1 MMLNLFKVDFIMGKH
16 DATDYGQIKH
26 SLIDTSIDR
35 QIITLSVSADKLQSI
50 SNYSREPKRLTF
62 ECFPDTWINEHILS
76 GNNEYERYISY
87 YEVKVYRDNTLF
99 FTGIIDTSQL
109 SFDVST
115 GILKLTCYDK
125 IKLLSVYSD
134 LTHYYSLTAG
144 YQPIWLLGYF
154 LQDIEQ
160 TIPIA
165 IHYNDQFT
173 LPILSIGMGEALTIA
188 HVDYDDILQFPNPP
202 GGWTYS
208 YHTSGWGCPM
218 YGYIVDNLANKVT
231 FVFAFKKVIQATYPS
246 PATTRYQGR
255 YRGRILKFYNNI
267 CPVIEE
273 YDVKTGW
280 EDSITSLDNA
290 YNELLSFF
298 NDNGIAESQLSSLT
312 STGTLGQSI
321 YGSSQ
326 YANNWVEADFYG
338 NLMPAKLQPG
348 KSYETGQAEQTDNL
362 KVLQAMLMLY
372 NATILTTPNGNIIL
386 KNKDAYSATI
396 IDIADEDVVS
406 LISKRGN
413 QEKPDIK
420 TLDIMAGDTTQ
431 LQGNVQPYLMDFYDS
446 NWSIEATIDGLSQY
460 NLNLQGKIRIKTLV
474 YAITEL
480 ERNYLNDEYKVKAW
494 LI

>member
-1 MMLNLFKVDFIMGKH
+1 MLNLFKVDFIMGKT
-16 DATDYGQIKH
+16 DAAEYGQVVH
-26 SLIDTSIDR
+26 SLIDNSTIR

-62 ECFPDTWINEHILS
+62 ECFPNTWINAHVLS
-76 GNNEYERYISY
+76 GNNEHERYISH
-87 YEVKVYRDNTLF
+87 YEVKVYRDNVLF
-99 FTGIIDTSQL
+99 FAGIIDTSQL

-144 YQPIWLLGYF
+144 YQPIYILGYF

-160 TIPIA
+160 IIPIS
-165 IHYNDQFT
+165 IPYNDQFN
-173 LPILSIGMGEALTIA
+173 LPILSISMGNALTIA

-202 GGWTYS
+202 GGWTYT
-208 YHTSGWGCPM
+208 YHNSSWASPR
-218 YGYIVDNLANKVT
+218 YGFIVDSLANKVT

-255 YRGRILKFYNNI
+255 YRGRVMKFYNNI

-273 YDVKTGW
+273 YDEKTGW
-280 EDSITSLDNA
+280 EESITSLDNA

-298 NDNGIAESQLSSLT
+298 NDNGIAESQLNTLT
-312 STGTLGQSI
+312 STGTLGTSI

-326 YANNWVEADFYG
+326 AANHWVEADFYG
-338 NLMPAKLQPG
+338 NLMPTKLQPG

-362 KVLQAMLMLY
+362 KVLQAMLMMY
-372 NATILTTPNGNIIL
+372 NATIVSHPNGNIIL
-386 KNKDAYSATI
+386 KNKDAYSSTI

-406 LISKRGN
+406 FISKRGN
-413 QEKPDIK
+413 QEMPDIK
-420 TLDIMAGDTTQ
+420 TLDILAGDTTQ

-446 NWSIEATIDGLSQY
+446 KWSIEATIDRLSQY

-480 ERNYLNDEYKVKAW
+480 ERNYLIDEYKVKAW